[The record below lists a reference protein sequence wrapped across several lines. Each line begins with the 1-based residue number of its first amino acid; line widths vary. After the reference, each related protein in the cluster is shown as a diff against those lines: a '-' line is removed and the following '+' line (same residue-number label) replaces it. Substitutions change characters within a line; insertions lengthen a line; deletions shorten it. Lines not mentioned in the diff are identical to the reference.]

1 MWLEASLCAQNSWNC
16 RIIKIISC
24 VQNSWNCRII
34 KIISCVQNSW
44 NSGVSRGITLC
55 SEFLG
60 CLSDVSGG
68 ICHTALRILDM
79 FVQTLWGLSPSV
91 TLGNGLTCSLQ
102 IYQWI
107 TSCTNFFLWPLLP
120 SDWFSCQ
127 ATDRLGY
134 GTLNLLLL
142 HLLCKDN
149 LESACCFL
157 LCHRKVVVSMH
168 TRAFKL

>member
-102 IYQWI
+102 IYQ
-107 TSCTNFFLWPLLP
+107 
-120 SDWFSCQ
+120 
-127 ATDRLGY
+127 
-134 GTLNLLLL
+134 
-142 HLLCKDN
+142 
-149 LESACCFL
+149 
-157 LCHRKVVVSMH
+157 
-168 TRAFKL
+168 